1 MICFKCTKELTNVF
15 ADSQFEDFRQ
25 PDGGLVFKTRGN
37 YGSRVYDP
45 AASAP
50 ELVIWICDECAT
62 DHHTLVQVRATD
74 LGGPSIRW
82 SDWNPDT
89 NPNMKTD
96 G

>member
-1 MICFKCTKELTNVF
+1 
-15 ADSQFEDFRQ
+15 
-25 PDGGLVFKTRGN
+25 
-37 YGSRVYDP
+37 
-45 AASAP
+45 
-50 ELVIWICDECAT
+50 
-62 DHHTLVQVRATD
+62 LVQVRATD